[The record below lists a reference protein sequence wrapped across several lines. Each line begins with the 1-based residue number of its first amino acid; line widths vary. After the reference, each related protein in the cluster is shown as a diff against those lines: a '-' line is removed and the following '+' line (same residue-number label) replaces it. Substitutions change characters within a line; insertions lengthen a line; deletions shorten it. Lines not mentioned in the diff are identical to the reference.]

1 MHKFAQV
8 AVEEPTNKTIQEAVS
23 SSDKIYLKKQKEDQI
38 RMKLDLFAREL
49 SQVKKQRDEH

>member
-49 SQVKKQRDEH
+49 SQVKKQRDGH